1 MATLAG
7 EKVKDKFGELL
18 KVENG
23 NITGTLKTV
32 EDGEGNSSALQL
44 SSASVG
50 IASGATLQIPSVPT
64 GTNMSQALFIDGSP
78 KIIKQQTVTIDTYS
92 SDTGW
97 KDMSESTYDE
107 TASTYYGVR
116 YPSTMA
122 LNRDLEYR
130 VVGRTVHLRGDL
142 YIPLSTSGNA
152 TADMASTEEDNYA
165 SGSSTL
171 FTGSGWTQDGSGQIY
186 STSIFSKS
194 LVDEFTMAEGGASG
208 HYLMS
213 MWVPVIRRCYQPS
226 VTELMTYST
235 FASISITDDFRIKIS
250 SFFNYAPEI
259 GSEPVVSPIVEMLT
273 KFTSGRNLIDYT
285 NYENSDGNNTNPS
298 AASPTRTAAY
308 TFDGRGQDMTTWG
321 GLKIKLDGM
330 SFNLDVA
337 DLIQNIGNNF

>member
-78 KIIKQQTVTIDTYS
+78 KIIKQQTVTIDTY
-92 SDTGW
+92 
-97 KDMSESTYDE
+97 
-107 TASTYYGVR
+107 
-116 YPSTMA
+116 TMA

-130 VVGRTVHLRGDL
+130 VVGRTVYLRGDL

-152 TADMASTEEDNYA
+152 TADMASTEVANYA

-186 STSIFSKS
+186 STSIFGKS
-194 LVDEFTMAEGGASG
+194 LVDEFTMSEGGASG

-226 VTELMTYST
+226 VEELMTYST
-235 FASISITDDFRIKIS
+235 FASISITNDFKIKIS

-273 KFTSGRNLIDYT
+273 KFTSGENLIDYT
-285 NYENSDGNNTNPS
+285 LYENSAGNNTNPA